1 MIDRNLN
8 GIVIELGKP
17 YLINRISFLNGYFG
31 NEYTYSYFIEVSDD
45 TKSYEKVVD
54 YSAFD
59 CYSWQFLCFSQRA
72 VRYIRIIFTKNIS
85 DKRIYLKAM
94 FQPNELP
101 IISDITKPNDN
112 VATILAMAMVYDSI
126 QDKKPE
132 YSFNLLNGRNV
143 ESYDAVF
150 GYISVT
156 IKGFILVHLNQP
168 YNIDSMRLL
177 LWDLDD
183 RTYSFYIETS
193 TDNKNWEIA
202 VDKRKERLRSWQKF
216 KFQMR
221 PVVYIKITGT
231 YSSADDVSIDIPKK
245 KIIPIVI
252 NLITFLFFCF
262 HWLGIPLCSF

>member
-31 NEYTYSYFIEVSDD
+31 NEYPCSYFIEVSYD
-45 TKSYEKVVD
+45 TKRYEKVVD

-59 CYSWQFLCFSQRA
+59 CHSCQVLYFSQRA
-72 VRYIRIIFTKNIS
+72 VRYIRIIFTKNTS
-85 DKRIYLKAM
+85 DKVFLKAIALI

-101 IISDITKPNDN
+101 IISDITKPNNN
-112 VATILAMAMVYDSI
+112 VATILARAMIYDSI
-126 QDKKPE
+126 QDKKPQI
-132 YSFNLLNGRNV
+132 STNLLNGRIVN
-143 ESYDAVF
+143 SYDTVC
-150 GYISVT
+150 GYTLVT

-168 YNIDSMRLL
+168 YHIDSMRLL

-245 KIIPIVI
+245 K
-252 NLITFLFFCF
+252 LFQ
-262 HWLGIPLCSF
+262 LSSI